1 MLDERV
7 GTAAGTVWNSRG
19 CVRLCSRQVVDECI
33 IALITRL
40 ARTVALAR
48 SWHVESLLKDMLRS
62 RVLLVPARQSTK
74 LINLSAYRRA
84 RLKQVHGGTSRQP
97 SS

>member
-19 CVRLCSRQVVDECI
+19 CVRLCSRQVDECI
-33 IALITRL
+33 IALVTRL

-74 LINLSAYRRA
+74 SISLSAYRRA
-84 RLKQVHGGTSRQP
+84 RLMQVHGGTSRQP